1 MKIKVKLHFLFD
13 SVDTCMN
20 ISKVAMDWSLMQ
32 KRIEWRMKRRGVA
45 TSEQEH
51 HLITADQRHYLCV
64 AAPPLP
70 ADQHNCRPYSRACGY
85 RGTEGHFIPIP
96 LIPVVC

>member
-1 MKIKVKLHFLFD
+1 
-13 SVDTCMN
+13 
-20 ISKVAMDWSLMQ
+20 MQ
-32 KRIEWRMKRRGVA
+32 QRIEWKTMRRGVA

-51 HLITADQRHYLCV
+51 HLITADQGHYPCV

-70 ADQHNCRPYSRACGY
+70 ADQHNCRPCSRACGY

-96 LIPVVC
+96 WIPVVCSTEEMVDMIKLVAAD